1 MSKNTQMI
9 VGGLGRPFTLGM
21 LYNAPKDELIP
32 GLSVLDSQ
40 TLQSLTVKQPQR
52 SSHFDISASD
62 STKDSS
68 FNLNVD
74 ASLKLSFMSGLIE
87 VGGSANYLNNKKESK
102 NQCRV
107 TLQYQAT
114 THFEQLSLTAE
125 VCEKIKSSEIIEKGL
140 ATHVVTGIEYGANA
154 FFVFDS
160 QKVESSN
167 IQTVKGQME
176 VTIKKIPTVEISGE
190 AKFYGDFLLEKNPA
204 TFEAAVQ
211 TYVDL
216 PKLLMGADGKEA
228 VKTVPLKVWLL
239 PLEVFTLTP
248 APVTKGISVGL
259 VLEAEDTLE
268 ELNSI
273 TMRCNDCLSVS
284 AVGKF
289 PQLQQPLH
297 KFYKLCNYYSVELQR
312 QMAETCPAIREGT
325 VSESV
330 LRALFEERHTFPF
343 SQDKLTQW
351 LQDKERELNVVQ
363 VCLDLMEGLPVM
375 STQADIDKF
384 VLAPGGEKRW
394 GFTFTSLETTDS
406 QLEEMVQYL
415 KALKTGKSYE
425 PKELQSA
432 ADPWFYND
440 EVVKKMR
447 ETAEYYKSASS
458 GNTIFVTAIN
468 NTSFTG
474 YAIYHYINGVKIDQW
489 KLKDKLTKEPSI
501 FTADRRFTSSES
513 SLFWSKRNL
522 NVLITDI
529 KSNENYIYLWV
540 HDLYLARNNK
550 QLTVRLS
557 FQQDSLNNMFK
568 ILPAC
573 PLAWFPST
581 ENSSFSKIKNKRMC
595 YFYVI
600 KVH

>member
-1 MSKNTQMI
+1 
-9 VGGLGRPFTLGM
+9 
-21 LYNAPKDELIP
+21 
-32 GLSVLDSQ
+32 
-40 TLQSLTVKQPQR
+40 
-52 SSHFDISASD
+52 
-62 STKDSS
+62 
-68 FNLNVD
+68 
-74 ASLKLSFMSGLIE
+74 MSGLIE

-125 VCEKIKSSEIIEKGL
+125 ECEKIKSSEIIEKGL

-154 FFVFDS
+154 FYVFDS

-190 AKFYGDFLLEKNPA
+190 AKVELTEEEKELVKTFSVKFYGDFLLEKNPA

-216 PKLLMGADGKEA
+216 PKLLMGADGKEP

-239 PLEVFTLTP
+239 PLEVFTLKP

-259 VLEAEDTLE
+259 VLEAEYTLE

-330 LRALFEERHTFPF
+330 LRALFEERHTSPF

-351 LQDKERELNVVQ
+351 LQHKERELNVVQ

-375 STQADIDKF
+375 STQADVDKF
-384 VLAPGGEKRW
+384 VLAQEVNTAGAYLHFSGDHRLSAGGDGPVPE
-394 GFTFTSLETTDS
+394 
-406 QLEEMVQYL
+406 
-415 KALKTGKSYE
+415 SYE
-425 PKELQSA
+425 
-432 ADPWFYND
+432 DG
-440 EVVKKMR
+440 EV
-447 ETAEYYKSASS
+447 
-458 GNTIFVTAIN
+458 
-468 NTSFTG
+468 
-474 YAIYHYINGVKIDQW
+474 
-489 KLKDKLTKEPSI
+489 L
-501 FTADRRFTSSES
+501 
-513 SLFWSKRNL
+513 
-522 NVLITDI
+522 
-529 KSNENYIYLWV
+529 
-540 HDLYLARNNK
+540 
-550 QLTVRLS
+550 
-557 FQQDSLNNMFK
+557 
-568 ILPAC
+568 
-573 PLAWFPST
+573 
-581 ENSSFSKIKNKRMC
+581 
-595 YFYVI
+595 
-600 KVH
+600 